1 MDLKNKRNL
10 GSEVMSGS
18 KLVNIDFSMAIQ
30 IINFLILVIVFWKG
44 FAKKIGGILEERK
57 KMALYELEIVNEEKE
72 KLEAEKRTIE
82 KRNIESKRRA
92 NEILIRSEKQADERK
107 EQIISSAM
115 VNRERMMMK
124 AEMDIEKMRQNAKFE
139 LQKEV
144 GKMAVELAEKIIKE
158 NVMDRQDEIIDNF
171 IEKI

>member
-1 MDLKNKRNL
+1 
-10 GSEVMSGS
+10 MSGS

-30 IINFLILVIVFWKG
+30 IINFLILVIIFWRG
-44 FAKKIGGILEERK
+44 FAKKIGRILEERK
-57 KMALYELEIVNEEKE
+57 KQALYELEIVNKEKE
-72 KLEAEKRTIE
+72 KLEIEKKAIE
-82 KRNIESKRRA
+82 KRKIESKKRA
-92 NEILIRSEKQADERK
+92 NEILIKSEQQADQRK
-107 EQIISSAM
+107 DQIIASAM

-144 GKMAVELAEKIIKE
+144 GKMAVELAEKIIEE
-158 NVMDRQDEIIDNF
+158 NVTHKQDEIIDDF